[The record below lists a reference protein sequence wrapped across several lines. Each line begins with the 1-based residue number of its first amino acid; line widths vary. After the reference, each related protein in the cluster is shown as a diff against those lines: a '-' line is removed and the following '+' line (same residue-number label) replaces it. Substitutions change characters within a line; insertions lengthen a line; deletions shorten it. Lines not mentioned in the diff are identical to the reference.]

1 MQELG
6 TLQWVIVV
14 LGGVLE
20 YTCPLLDVSTS
31 QNIITR
37 MSDVDGRKG
46 RKERG
51 SGRQENLRSDEKDI
65 QGDPSE
71 DGGMSFEAI
80 HRLVHGAGFECCSK
94 PNVKPNPAN
103 NN

>member
-1 MQELG
+1 
-6 TLQWVIVV
+6 VV

-20 YTCPLLDVSTS
+20 STCPLLNVSTS
-31 QNIITR
+31 QKTITR

-46 RKERG
+46 REERG
-51 SGRQENLRSDEKDI
+51 SGRHEILKSDERDL

-71 DGGMSFEAI
+71 DGRMSFGAI
-80 HRLVHGAGFECCSK
+80 HHLVHGAGFEFCSK
-94 PNVKPNPAN
+94 QNVKPNPAN